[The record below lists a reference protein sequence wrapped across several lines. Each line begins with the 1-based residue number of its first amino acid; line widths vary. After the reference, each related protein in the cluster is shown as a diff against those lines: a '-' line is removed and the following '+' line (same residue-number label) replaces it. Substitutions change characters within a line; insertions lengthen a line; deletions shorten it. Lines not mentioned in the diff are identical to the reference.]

1 MRKLIVLVYAWACAA
16 SAWAAPFPHRVH
28 LAQGMQCVTCHAAA
42 PASTKSTDN
51 LLPKKDICL
60 NCHEDVQIPAPPQ
73 TNLTHFSHALHLKM
87 GDVAPFLAQAID
99 HKVYLTTPGDR
110 TAWIRPRLNTKN
122 PCEACHRGLEE
133 SDQVTPA
140 ALPQMADCL
149 VCHADIQAPF
159 SCWNCHDEKAD
170 LRPPSH
176 TEIPHFMD
184 AHSSGKV
191 QLDKATCALCHGRNF
206 RCMGCH

>member
-1 MRKLIVLVYAWACAA
+1 MGCAWGAA
-16 SAWAAPFPHRVH
+16 WGATPFPHRTH
-28 LAQGMQCVTCHAAA
+28 LAMGMKCLTCHRAAA
-42 PASTKSTDN
+42 SSTKVQDN
-51 LLPKKDICL
+51 LLPAKEVCL
-60 NCHEDVQIPAPPQ
+60 GCHDHAEIPAPPA

-87 GDVAPFLAQAID
+87 GDVAPFLAAAID
-99 HKVYLTTPGDR
+99 HKNYLQTPGDR
-110 TAWIRPRLNTKN
+110 TAWIRPRLGTRD
-122 PCEACHRGLEE
+122 PCQACHRGLEE
-133 SDQVTPA
+133 SDRVTRA

-149 VCHADIQAPF
+149 VCHTAIEAPF
-159 SCWNCHDEKAD
+159 SCWDCHAQDAE
-170 LRPPSH
+170 LRPANH